1 MNENL
6 FELIVAGEQ
15 KEELTKIL
23 SYNEKTQKH
32 GLTLTEKDAELLLAS
47 RRSTLKEQR
56 RVEFGESIL
65 PKIIEVFCD
74 SQYIN
79 QDDYVDMLTV
89 LQDIFHLYKNE
100 SQDQLTDDELLAF
113 MREQFEGI
121 CFGSLDYLSETC
133 LERFARAIRGG
144 YNSYQSSGGWGEY
157 GNDKLSEE
165 ERWDKEVF
173 LAIWDE
179 LIS

>member
-1 MNENL
+1 MNEKI

-15 KEELTKIL
+15 KKEIARIL
-23 SYNEKTQKH
+23 SFNDKTKRY
-32 GLTLTEKDAELLLAS
+32 GLTLTDKDAGLLLAG
-47 RRSTLKEQR
+47 RRNTLKEQR

-65 PKIIEVFCD
+65 PKIIEAFCD

-79 QDDYVDMLTV
+79 QDDYVEMLMA

-100 SQDQLTDDELLAF
+100 SQDQLTDDELLTF
-113 MREQFEGI
+113 MREQFEGL
-121 CFGSLDYLSETC
+121 CFGSLEYLSETC

-144 YNSYQSSGGWGEY
+144 YCGYQNSGGWGEY
-157 GNDKLSEE
+157 GNDRLSEE
-165 ERWDKEVF
+165 ERWDKELFMAV
-173 LAIWDE
+173 WDE